1 MDMNMDKQEKVYYF
15 TALIGLRGTA
25 PRCRKI
31 EYHSID
37 LAKKVPLDLSLEQ
50 IDDLKSKA
58 KIALTKYKN
67 VSAATINLYYTIDEG
82 EFTSMEIMGLRNKTI
97 SL

>member
-1 MDMNMDKQEKVYYF
+1 METNVIEQKEVYF
-15 TALIGLRGTA
+15 TALIGLKGTA

-50 IDDLKSKA
+50 IDDLKKQA
-58 KIALTKYKN
+58 NEVLLKYKN
-67 VSAATINLYYTIDEG
+67 VSNATINLYYTIDEG
-82 EFTSMEIMGLRNKTI
+82 GFTSMEIMGLRNIKI
-97 SL
+97 RL